1 MYESGYS
8 YWNWFLS
15 YHSSK
20 VLEESYQLAV
30 QRFEAVRRTAE
41 LGDRPSIDTLEA
53 QIQVQNRES
62 LLRNFEADLQSTGY
76 KLATFLWDE
85 NAAPLELENKTIPLN
100 MDSLILASEPQL
112 SEMEIDSAI
121 NNHPYLKITNYKIK
135 SLEVEKRLKREQ
147 LKPQLNLQ
155 YNLINEPVIYN
166 PLNALSLNN
175 YKWGLTFEMP
185 VFLRKERG
193 DLALADLKIQDEQ
206 YKYENNQAYLQFKI
220 RNAIVEFNNAL
231 VQVEIYRRTVE
242 DSEKLLDAERQMFEN
257 GESSLFLI
265 NARELACIQAKLKL
279 IEVIAKSQQALL
291 SLKFSLASLV

>member
-1 MYESGYS
+1 
-8 YWNWFLS
+8 
-15 YHSSK
+15 
-20 VLEESYQLAV
+20 
-30 QRFEAVRRTAE
+30 
-41 LGDRPSIDTLEA
+41 
-53 QIQVQNRES
+53 
-62 LLRNFEADLQSTGY
+62 
-76 KLATFLWDE
+76 
-85 NAAPLELENKTIPLN
+85 
-100 MDSLILASEPQL
+100 
-112 SEMEIDSAI
+112 
-121 NNHPYLKITNYKIK
+121 
-135 SLEVEKRLKREQ
+135 
-147 LKPQLNLQ
+147 
-155 YNLINEPVIYN
+155 LINEPVNYN
-166 PLNALSLNN
+166 PLNELSINN

-242 DSEKLLDAERQMFEN
+242 DSEKLLDAERQMFET

-265 NARELACIQAKLKL
+265 NARELAYIQAKLKL